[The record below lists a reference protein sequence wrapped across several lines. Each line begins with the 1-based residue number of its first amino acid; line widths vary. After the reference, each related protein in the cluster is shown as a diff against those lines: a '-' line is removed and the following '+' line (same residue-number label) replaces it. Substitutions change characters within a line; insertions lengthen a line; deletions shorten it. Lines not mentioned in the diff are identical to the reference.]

1 MEETKKSVKF
11 KGKDNEVYQPLIA
24 KSRDDDISLRGS
36 NIMVHD
42 YDGKKVKLIN
52 AETWYNND
60 GNYVEPTEYQEKGP
74 CDEICS
80 IS

>member
-11 KGKDNEVYQPLIA
+11 KDKDNVVYQPLIA
-24 KSRDDDISLRGS
+24 KSRDDDISFRGN

-52 AETWYNND
+52 AKTWYNND
-60 GNYVEPTEYQEKGP
+60 GNYVEPREYQEKGP